1 MGARTGQQY
10 LDSLKVNQPEVYLNG
25 ERVEDITTHP
35 VFVGPIRSIME
46 QYDLQ
51 HDPKFRDICLYESP
65 TTGQLVSSGFMAPR
79 THADLVK
86 RRRHYK
92 ARADLNFGT
101 MGRAPDFMNALVSAW
116 QFSDEYY
123 SAQQPKYAGNA
134 KRYYEKVR
142 EEDLYLTHVLV
153 NPQIDRSRTSANQED
168 PFFHL
173 GRVGETEEG
182 IIVRGAKM
190 LGTMAPLTEEM
201 LVQPFG
207 GVAPGDDAYAL
218 VFAIPNNSPGLK
230 FICRE
235 SFSPGGRTTFDH
247 PLSSRFEE
255 MDCVAI
261 FDDVL
266 VPWDRIVVDG
276 SPGSGAI
283 VNGNAPDP
291 RAGTVIQTASRNL
304 ACMEMMAGVA
314 VRVADAVGITGFLHI
329 QEKLGFMLQHLEM
342 VKAMYYGSD
351 AMAVE
356 RPDGYWVPYAPGLGA
371 FHMQAGALHTQFLE
385 IINTL
390 AGGGFFY
397 APSKG
402 DFDNAELRSYI
413 DKYVRGRPGVTAEER
428 VKLFKLAW
436 DLSGEAFGQRL
447 RQYIKFFSGD
457 PVRNTAGF
465 YLGYDKTE
473 LSATIDRVLAGP
485 GAELP
490 VPPAT
495 PAPPVKRE
503 RPTTLTL
510 SYPAAS
516 HPTQNAKAQPSP
528 AAS

>member
-10 LDSLKVNQPEVYLNG
+10 LESMRVNQPEVWLNG

-35 VFVGPIRSIME
+35 VFVGPIKSIME

-51 HDPKFRDICLYESP
+51 HHPDFRDICLYESP
-65 TTGQLVSSGFMAPR
+65 TTGDLVSTGFMTPKSR
-79 THADLVK
+79 EDIIK
-86 RRRHYK
+86 RRRHFK

-101 MGRAPDFMNALVSAW
+101 MGRAPDFMNALVTMW
-116 QFSDEYY
+116 QFSDEHY
-123 SAQQPKYAGNA
+123 SAAQPKYAGNA
-134 KRYYEKVR
+134 KRYYEKCR

-168 PFFHL
+168 PFLHL

-190 LGTMAPLTEEM
+190 LGTMAALTEEM

-218 VFAIPNNSPGLK
+218 VFSIPSNAPGMK

-235 SFSPGGRTTFDH
+235 SFSPGGRTLFDH

-266 VPWDRIVVDG
+266 IPWDRIVVDG
-276 SPGSGAI
+276 SPGSGDI
-283 VNGNAPDP
+283 VNGAGMDP
-291 RAGTVIQTASRNL
+291 RAAVNIQTASRNL
-304 ACMEMMAGVA
+304 ACMELLCGTA

-342 VKAMYYGSD
+342 VKAQFYGSD

-356 RPDGYWVPYAPGLGA
+356 RPDGYWVSYGAGLA
-371 FHMQAGALHTQFLE
+371 AVHMQAGALHAQFVE

-390 AGGGFFY
+390 AGGGYFY

-402 DFDNAELRSYI
+402 DFDNPELRGYI
-413 DKYVRGRPGVTAEER
+413 DKYVRGRPGVTAEDR

-465 YLGYDKTE
+465 YLNYDKTE
-473 LSATIDRVLAGP
+473 LYATIDRVLAGP
-485 GAELP
+485 GADMP

-495 PAPPVKRE
+495 PQPPARRE
-503 RPTTLTL
+503 RNKAMTL

-516 HPTQNAKAQPSP
+516 HPVQNAKAP
-528 AAS
+528 APATA

>member
-10 LDSLKVNQPEVYLNG
+10 LENIRANQPEVYLNG
-25 ERVEDITTHP
+25 ERVADITTHP
-35 VFVGPIRSIME
+35 AFTGPIRSIME

-51 HDPKFRDICLYESP
+51 HDPTFRDICLYESP
-65 TTGQLVSSGFMAPR
+65 TTGDLVSTSFMAPR
-79 THADLVK
+79 SRDEVVK
-86 RRRHYK
+86 RRRHFK

-101 MGRAPDFMNALVSAW
+101 MGRAPDFMNSLVTSW
-116 QFSDEYY
+116 QFADAYY
-123 SAQQPKYAGNA
+123 SEKQPRHAGNA
-134 KRYYEKVR
+134 KRYYEYVR
-142 EEDLYLTHVLV
+142 ENDLYLTHVLV

-168 PFFHL
+168 PFLHL
-173 GRVGETEEG
+173 GRVRETEAG
-182 IIVRGAKM
+182 VIVRGAKM

-218 VFAIPNNSPGLK
+218 VFAIPNNTPGLK

-235 SFSPGGRTTFDH
+235 SFSPGGRTLFDH

-276 SPGSGAI
+276 SEGSGAI

-291 RAGTVIQTASRNL
+291 RGGTIIQTASRNL
-304 ACMEMMAGVA
+304 ACIEMMCGVA
-314 VRVADAVGITGFLHI
+314 VRLADAVGIGGFLHI
-329 QEKLGFMLQHLEM
+329 QEKLGLMLQHLEM
-342 VKAMYYGSD
+342 VKAMFYGSD

-356 RPDGYWVPYAPGLGA
+356 RPDGYWVAYAPGLAA
-371 FHMQAGALHTQFLE
+371 FHMQAGALHAQFLE

-397 APSKG
+397 APSSG
-402 DFDNAELRSYI
+402 DFNNPDLRAYV
-413 DKYVRGRPGVTAEER
+413 DKYVRGRPGVSAEER

-447 RQYIKFFSGD
+447 RQYVKFFSGD
-457 PVRNTAGF
+457 PVRNTAGY

-473 LSATIDRVLAGP
+473 LFSTVDRILAGP
-485 GAELP
+485 GAQAP
-490 VPPAT
+490 APPAT
-495 PAPPVKRE
+495 PPPPVRRE
-503 RPTTLTL
+503 APTTLTL

-516 HPTQNAKAQPSP
+516 HPVQNPKAAPSP
-528 AAS
+528 ASS